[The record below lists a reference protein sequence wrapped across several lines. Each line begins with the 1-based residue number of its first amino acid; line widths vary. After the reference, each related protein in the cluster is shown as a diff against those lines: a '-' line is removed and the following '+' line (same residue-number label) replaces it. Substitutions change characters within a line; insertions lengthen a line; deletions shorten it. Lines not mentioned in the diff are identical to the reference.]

1 MIRRKVLSLLLT
13 AALLFSSCG
22 VPNYFDY
29 TTDVSFKTQNISQ
42 ADGRAAIYLDPS
54 ILDRIYDGALTPI
67 PTTPKIYLL
76 YSISGS
82 ADSSSSSLI
91 SAFNSA
97 YRSSINSY
105 PSEYEDFITRNVA
118 PSAGAD
124 TVQYALYPFK
134 YINEEGMEAQLNA
147 AAVITA
153 FSADGS
159 YEISVTR
166 TPLANGEFVL
176 TFNAPGY
183 EPIQL
188 YRYNGKAFQ
197 NGINNYETDSDDE
210 FNEYSGDASASSIVS
225 PQIKVYL
232 ASSVGFRSYTN
243 FMFAK
248 MIEIATFS
256 I

>member
-1 MIRRKVLSLLLT
+1 MIKRKILSLLLL
-13 AALLFSSCG
+13 AALSFSSCG

-54 ILDRIYDGALTPI
+54 ILDRISSGELTPI

-97 YRSSINSY
+97 YRGSINSY
-105 PSEYEDFITRNVA
+105 PSDYDDFITRNIA

-124 TVQYALYPFK
+124 TVQYALYPFQ
-134 YINEEGMEAQLNA
+134 YNDETGMETQLNLSA
-147 AAVITA
+147 IISS
-153 FSADGS
+153 FSADGN

-166 TPLANGEFVL
+166 TSLSNGEFVL
-176 TFNAPGY
+176 TLEAPGY
-183 EPIQL
+183 DPINL

-197 NGINNYETDSDDE
+197 TGITNYETDSDDE
-210 FNEYSGDASASSIVS
+210 FNEYSSDASASSIVS

-243 FMFAK
+243 FMYAQ
-248 MIEIATFS
+248 MIEIASFS

>member
-124 TVQYALYPFK
+124 TVQVQVHKDDVKVVGQTGGEWVYVGEYTLPR
-134 YINEEGMEAQLNA
+134 GREAY
-147 AAVITA
+147 V
-153 FSADGS
+153 
-159 YEISVTR
+159 EISNQGADNVV
-166 TPLANGEFVL
+166 AADAVL
-176 TFNAPGY
+176 FL
-183 EPIQL
+183 PI
-188 YRYNGKAFQ
+188 
-197 NGINNYETDSDDE
+197 
-210 FNEYSGDASASSIVS
+210 
-225 PQIKVYL
+225 P
-232 ASSVGFRSYTN
+232 
-243 FMFAK
+243 
-248 MIEIATFS
+248 
-256 I
+256 